1 MTVILNLADVPKV
14 SAAELAMPMRML
26 IDKGQGLALL
36 RGLAEHEIRVLE
48 SVIWT
53 EFSGTDE
60 ARLAVALRFRALLA
74 VFDARRL
81 KALFL
86 ERGFKLIA
94 AAVKEAAEQPLNTRF
109 GFNAQKLLMA
119 LDTATASPIEVAAD
133 LEPMKIAA

>member
-1 MTVILNLADVPKV
+1 M
-14 SAAELAMPMRML
+14 
-26 IDKGQGLALL
+26 
-36 RGLAEHEIRVLE
+36 
-48 SVIWT
+48 
-53 EFSGTDE
+53 
-60 ARLAVALRFRALLA
+60 ALRFRALLA

-109 GFNAQKLLMA
+109 GFNAQKLLTA
-119 LDTATASPIEVAAD
+119 LDTATGHPIETSAD